1 MSAKHH
7 KEQTLI
13 LPPATAAQ
21 RIASG
26 SALSRLRRDH
36 AAGRSATRPA
46 RHGRR
51 HVRFAAGRLTEPF
64 VVGSKGFDAD
74 TGYGFVNAVK
84 AISKVKRTLIQ
95 SRSRLQRSRFLPLTG
110 ALRA

>member
-1 MSAKHH
+1 MLDQRNDGIAAGSNWKVCVSTKHH

-13 LPPATAAQ
+13 LPPAAAAQ

-26 SALSRLRRDH
+26 ARFRDCDAITPQEINAVLRDT
-36 AAGRSATRPA
+36 AEDM
-46 RHGRR
+46 
-51 HVRFAAGRLTEPF
+51 RFAAGRLTEPF

-84 AISKVKRTLIQ
+84 AISKVKKH
-95 SRSRLQRSRFLPLTG
+95 
-110 ALRA
+110 